1 MFYWRIPMNLQMFAA
16 DDGGDGGGGE
26 NNDPKPV
33 SFDDFLKEGNNQAE
47 YDSRVSKTVQ
57 KEVQKALNKAQKKW
71 ETLRN
76 ESVSEAEKLALM
88 TPEEKAK
95 YQSDKREAELAKRE
109 ADLTRK
115 ELQSGAKSKLIDAG
129 LPADLHTV
137 LDYTD
142 EEACDRS
149 IETLKDAFQKAVEAA
164 VEDKLKGKEPPA
176 TDPNKSGNKGNN
188 TLDQQIYNAM
198 KGW

>member
-16 DDGGDGGGGE
+16 DDGGDGGAGGE
-26 NNDPKPV
+26 GGTAPV

-47 YDSRVSKTVQ
+47 YDTRVSKTVQ
-57 KEVQKALNKAQKKW
+57 KEVQKALNKAEKKW
-71 ETLRN
+71 KTLRD

-95 YQSDKREAELAKRE
+95 YQSDKREADLAKRE
-109 ADLTRK
+109 AELNKK

-142 EEACDRS
+142 EDACDRS
-149 IETLKDAFQKAVEAA
+149 IEVLKETFQKAVEAA
-164 VEDKLKGKEPPA
+164 VEAKLKGSEPPKE
-176 TDPNKSGNKGNN
+176 DPNKHHNN
-188 TLDQQIYNAM
+188 NQTLDQQIYNAM

>member
-16 DDGGDGGGGE
+16 DDGGDGGAGGE
-26 NNDPKPV
+26 GGTSPV

-47 YDSRVSKTVQ
+47 YDTRVSKTVQ
-57 KEVQKALNKAQKKW
+57 KEVQKALNKAEKKW
-71 ETLRN
+71 KTLRD

-95 YQSDKREAELAKRE
+95 YQSDKREADLAKRE
-109 ADLTRK
+109 AELNKK

-142 EEACDRS
+142 EDACDRS
-149 IETLKDAFQKAVEAA
+149 IEVLKETFQKAVEAA
-164 VEDKLKGKEPPA
+164 VEAKLKGSEPPKE
-176 TDPNKSGNKGNN
+176 DPNKHNN
-188 TLDQQIYNAM
+188 NNQTLDQQIYNAM

>member
-16 DDGGDGGGGE
+16 DDGGDGGAGGE
-26 NNDPKPV
+26 GGTSPV

-47 YDSRVSKTVQ
+47 YDTRVSKAVQ
-57 KEVQKALNKAQKKW
+57 KEVQKALNKAEKKW
-71 ETLRN
+71 KTLRD

-95 YQSDKREAELAKRE
+95 YQSDKREADLAKRE
-109 ADLTRK
+109 AELNKK

-142 EEACDRS
+142 EDACDSS
-149 IETLKDAFQKAVEAA
+149 IEALKTTFQSAVEAA
-164 VEDKLKGKEPPA
+164 VEEKLKGKEPPQA
-176 TDPNKSGNKGNN
+176 DPNKHNN
-188 TLDQQIYNAM
+188 NNQTLDQQIYNAM

>member
-16 DDGGDGGGGE
+16 DDGGDGGGSDGD
-26 NNDPKPV
+26 NGGGSGAV
-33 SFDDFLKEGNNQAE
+33 SFDDFLKEGTNQSE
-47 YDSRVSKTVQ
+47 FDSRVSR
-57 KEVQKALNKAQKKW
+57 EVTKALKKAEKKW
-71 ETLRN
+71 KTLRD

-95 YQSDKREAELAKRE
+95 YQSDKREADLAKRE
-109 ADLTRK
+109 AELNKK

-142 EEACDRS
+142 EDACDRS
-149 IETLKDAFQKAVEAA
+149 IEVLKETFQKAVEAA
-164 VEDKLKGKEPPA
+164 VEAKLKGSEPPRE
-176 TDPNKSGNKGNN
+176 DPNKHNN
-188 TLDQQIYNAM
+188 NNQTLDQQIYNAM

>member
-16 DDGGDGGGGE
+16 DDGGDGGAGGE
-26 NNDPKPV
+26 GGTTPV

-47 YDSRVSKTVQ
+47 YDTRVSKAVQ
-57 KEVQKALNKAQKKW
+57 KEVQKALNKAEKKW
-71 ETLRN
+71 KTLRD

-88 TPEEKAK
+88 TAEEKAK
-95 YQSDKREAELAKRE
+95 YQSDKREADLTKRE
-109 ADLTRK
+109 AELTRK

-142 EEACDRS
+142 EDACDRS
-149 IETLKDAFQKAVEAA
+149 IETLKTTFQAAVEKAVE
-164 VEDKLKGKEPPA
+164 EKLKGKEPPGA
-176 TDPNKSGNKGNN
+176 DPSKSGNNN
-188 TLDQQIYNAM
+188 TTLDQQIYNAM